1 MESGCVGGL
10 KVKSSSDRSDQDKGS
25 AGDDESKTKNS
36 ASSSNSIVEETE
48 KSGSCIR
55 VRPYA
60 RSKVPRLRWTPDL
73 HRCFVQAVERLGG
86 QERATPK
93 LVLQVMNTKGLS
105 IAHVKSHLQVKHEFA
120 MYRSKKVDDQGQVII
135 SRGHL
140 TRSADHFWQ
149 QFMLRSIDQ
158 RVSPKYRY
166 GELYWTGQGSCISR
180 PYFTDDMN
188 LTRGIGLHG
197 SIAERISGGI
207 DLKIRNNNIAF
218 EEESSKRLEEF
229 QKEFQ
234 WLFNHTSTK
243 TQKSST
249 PCIEKKPNVRE
260 SNPQWISANIIGEER
275 NTGKRKGFHDDNHD
289 LSLSLGIR
297 PSRQAEAS
305 KRSICWVDEEV
316 DSSLSLSCSSSS
328 KIKRNYSID
337 LNMPSKLSRLTEY
350 NNHVAKRSIAPK
362 LASTLDLTL

>member
-1 MESGCVGGL
+1 MESGSCIGGL
-10 KVKSSSDRSDQDKGS
+10 KVKSSSDRSDQEEAGS

-48 KSGSCIR
+48 KSGSCIE
-55 VRPYA
+55 VRPYV

-93 LVLQVMNTKGLS
+93 LVLQVMNIKGLS
-105 IAHVKSHLQVKHEFA
+105 IAHVKSHLQMH
-120 MYRSKKVDDQGQVII
+120 RSKKVDDQGQVII

-149 QFMLRSIDQ
+149 QSMLRSIDQ

-180 PYFTDDMN
+180 SPYFTDDMN
-188 LTRGIGLHG
+188 LTRGVGLHG
-197 SIAERISGGI
+197 SIAERISGGV
-207 DLKIRNNNIAF
+207 DLNMIRNNNIAF

-249 PCIEKKPNVRE
+249 PCIEKKPNNIRE
-260 SNPQWISANIIGEER
+260 SNPQWISAER
-275 NTGKRKGFHDDNHD
+275 KTGKRKGFHDDNHD

-297 PSRQAEAS
+297 RPSRQAEAS
-305 KRSICWVDEEV
+305 KRSTCWVDEEV

-328 KIKRNYSID
+328 KKRNYSID
-337 LNMPSKLSRLTEY
+337 LNMPSKLISRLTEDY
-350 NNHVAKRSIAPK
+350 NVAKSSTATK